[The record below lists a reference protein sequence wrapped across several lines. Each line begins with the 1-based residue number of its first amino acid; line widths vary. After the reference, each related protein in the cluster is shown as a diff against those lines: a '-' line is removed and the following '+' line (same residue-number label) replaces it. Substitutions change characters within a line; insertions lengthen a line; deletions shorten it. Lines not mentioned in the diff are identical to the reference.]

1 AGASAQETQ
10 RVSRQGA
17 ILFGAISAN
26 KYSPSPWPHRRIGR
40 ARDDCAAAN
49 AEYAARK
56 SNASIAPSLI
66 QRAIMRRIISLLPH
80 EEGEFLVRLGVG
92 QQLVPGLPG
101 KALEILDRAGI
112 GGEHLEDL
120 PGLHAAQRLLGAQ
133 NRQRAIQ
140 AARVEF
146 PVKIHK
152 VLCRMD
158 KPRPGETLLA
168 LRVAH
173 LERVLRAQV
182 LEARVDHRQLVEIAV
197 AGGARELQLLD
208 RRRQAALQSV
218 ELGLR
223 LVLQQPLAERGVGLR
238 LQR

>member
-1 AGASAQETQ
+1 MAGASAQETQ
-10 RVSRQGA
+10 RVSRPGA

-146 PVKIHK
+146 QIKIHK

-158 KPRPGETLLA
+158 KPRPPMPREA
-168 LRVAH
+168 
-173 LERVLRAQV
+173 RAQQPSCSLCPV
-182 LEARVDHRQLVEIAV
+182 VDRALEKRFERADARHVARQPW
-197 AGGARELQLLD
+197 
-208 RRRQAALQSV
+208 QAF
-218 ELGLR
+218 
-223 LVLQQPLAERGVGLR
+223 
-238 LQR
+238 